1 MAQLEMLKSEIDNDP
16 LTRGY
21 AGMTDQ
27 QIAES
32 LNAVDRTVTA
42 EFLSGSDVLN
52 NTDHAEFTALT
63 VGNQQKWLQLCA
75 VDSIDTSSGI
85 AKSLEASLFGPGTA
99 TRTAL
104 LAARQ
109 STVSRATELGIGFV
123 QVGIVQQVRAS

>member
-1 MAQLEMLKSEIDNDP
+1 MAALQILKAEIDNDP
-16 LTRGY
+16 LARGY
-21 AGMTDQ
+21 SGMTDQ

-75 VDSIDTSSGI
+75 VDSINTDSGI

-104 LAARQ
+104 VAARQ